1 MYLVTSLLVLHTRQ
15 HGSQWYSHRDNRSPV
30 HPTWPAHSS
39 SSCPRFPMEQVLL
52 YQILRKPIRFQ
63 HIKGYREQT
72 LWENCRIKAIVLLTV
87 WKQEICVNPDDKWV
101 KKILKLLSSKLS
113 KMSKDGSAAGET
125 HTKKGVTHAFNDGS
139 GSFST
144 TETYP
149 NITESFD

>member
-1 MYLVTSLLVLHTRQ
+1 MAPSGILIVTTALLCILLGLLTPAPAA
-15 HGSQWYSHRDNRSPV
+15 RSP
-30 HPTWPAHSS
+30 WSK
-39 SSCPRFPMEQVLL
+39 SCCTRYF
-52 YQILRKPIRFQ
+52 RKPIRFQ